1 MCFHKKNKKTKN
13 SRRNFAMNKNIIKL
27 FAIVMMIFMI
37 GAALVACGAGQKG
50 DKGDQGLQGPAG
62 VQGEQGEQG
71 VAGLTPYIG
80 ANGNWWIGDED
91 LGVCPQG
98 KDLTDCENHAFEYEV
113 WPGREHT
120 MTSEGLAL
128 GVCKHCGDAEWK
140 VITHEFNIKSD
151 VVAPNCTEKGYTVW
165 ACTCGLTENRDY
177 TDPVGHIKGE
187 KQPVLNDTGIC
198 DCEWTNAWFINCA
211 VCDVLLE
218 KGEDGA
224 KNHSYTNW
232 EPIIPDDDTIM
243 CEFKEGKIA
252 QCDNCDCHPSVIITG
267 EARGHKEQEYTSV
280 EVDGDNVKLS
290 YTCDDCGF
298 VVVKNV
304 TLADC
309 KTVTVAPTCTENGS
323 ETVVYN
329 YTVYGAEKSV
339 VIVPTEVLPA
349 HGHTSVTVNGYAASC
364 GNTGLTDGA
373 YCSVCNE
380 TLVEQVV
387 IPAVGHNEGYGLLG
401 STRDE
406 IVIEIEGEYYDAYW
420 CDVCK
425 HWIAYQIH
433 ED

>member
-1 MCFHKKNKKTKN
+1 
-13 SRRNFAMNKNIIKL
+13 MNKNIVKL

-50 DKGDQGLQGPAG
+50 EKGDQGLQGPAG

-71 VAGLTPYIG
+71 VAGLTPFIG
-80 ANGNWWIGDED
+80 ENGNWWIGDTD

-98 KDLTDCENHAFEYEV
+98 KDATDCENHAFEYEV

-140 VITHEFNIKSD
+140 VITHEYNIKSE
-151 VVAPNCTEKGYTVW
+151 VVAPNCTEQGYTVW
-165 ACTCGLTENRDY
+165 ACTCGLTENRDF
-177 TDPVGHIKGE
+177 TAAAGHIKGA
-187 KQPVLNDTGIC
+187 KQPVLNDAGIC
-198 DCEWTNAWFINCA
+198 DCEWNNAWFINCA

-218 KGEDGA
+218 TGADGA
-224 KNHSYTNW
+224 KNHTYTVW
-232 EPIIPDDDTIM
+232 EPIIPDANTIM
-243 CEFKEGKIA
+243 CEFKEGVIA
-252 QCDNCDCHPSVIITG
+252 KCDNCDCHPQVKITG

-280 EVDGDNVKLS
+280 VVDGNDVKLS

-309 KTVTVAPTCTENGS
+309 TTVTVDPTCTATGA

-329 YTVYGAEKSV
+329 YTVNGVEKSV
-339 VIVPTEVLPA
+339 VVVATKTIAAL
-349 HGHTSVTVNGYAASC
+349 GHVVVVDKGYDASC
-364 GNTGLTDGA
+364 GNTGLTDGEH
-373 YCSVCNE
+373 CSVCNATLKAQE
-380 TLVEQVV
+380 T
-387 IPAVGHNEGYGLLG
+387 IPAKGHNNGNGLAG
-401 STRDE
+401 SSRDE
-406 IVIEIEGEYYDAYW
+406 IVIKIEGEYYDAYW

-425 HWIAYQIH
+425 YWIAYQLHI
-433 ED
+433 